1 MVEVE
6 ASEMPQD
13 IGWELNGDGSIS
25 VPVPEGVTIETFVD
39 SLRAF
44 SWVISIGYRRAGSMI
59 GEKYLQTLREGKEW
73 PLVRMGGKVWIE
85 DYVNEGRYW
94 EVDTT
99 RVLVQ
104 VYDPSAVPEDITW
117 RFNILNYATVPVPE
131 DMLIEDFMAS
141 LRELSWVKL
150 VEYNTYGE
158 YTNEDESVG
167 IGDIHESIPEKV
179 QSSEVDIYDLTGRP
193 LRSRPSKGLY
203 IQKGKKKMIETKISE
218 ILKTLA
224 GRDLCAAGVLATA
237 RKSGFICPQCGNG
250 SGDDITIKP
259 NISINRNT
267 IYAIQVSAGTAETT
281 GSTLIRF

>member
-1 MVEVE
+1 MKTKTIFCLTLIFLLLMGSVDTFQAQELIRADGKAWMEDEHFSGHYWEIDTTRVMVEVE

-203 IQKGKKKMIETKISE
+203 IQKGKK
-218 ILKTLA
+218 
-224 GRDLCAAGVLATA
+224 VLV
-237 RKSGFICPQCGNG
+237 R
-250 SGDDITIKP
+250 
-259 NISINRNT
+259 
-267 IYAIQVSAGTAETT
+267 
-281 GSTLIRF
+281 